1 MSLYKRKDSD
11 VYWMSYVVDGK
22 RKRESTGTENKKLAE
37 KIHAKITIE
46 IEEGRHFENQAKK
59 RTLKEMI
66 GRFQQEHTEHRDY
79 YSKARDKSIFKKLYA
94 FFGEAATLQEVENL
108 IGGYEYHRKRQSVKP
123 ATILKEL
130 GLLRRIYNVARKQWK
145 WKIANP
151 VSDIELP
158 KVRNERVRYLKP
170 DEYTRLLSALDE
182 SDSKWLKPFVIVA
195 LDTGLRLSN
204 VCGLLWSEV
213 NLFEKKI
220 EIEAEKMKNDDYI
233 GIPLTDR
240 AHNTLREVLKFQS
253 ISGYVFHDNGEKL
266 YYRKVQRA
274 FRKVLEKAGITNF
287 HFHDLRH
294 TFASYLSQRK
304 VDLYTISKLLGHK
317 DTRMTKRYSHLN
329 VDNLREAVS
338 KLGHVLV
345 TVDES
350 LESASL

>member
-1 MSLYKRKDSD
+1 LSLYKRKDSD
-11 VYWMSYVVDGK
+11 IYWMSYVVDGK
-22 RKRESTGTENKKLAE
+22 RERKSTGTNNRNLAD
-37 KIHAKITIE
+37 KIHAKITVD

-66 GRFQQEHTEHRDY
+66 SRFQQEHTEHRDY
-79 YSKARDKSIFKKLYA
+79 YPKARDKSIFKRLYA
-94 FFGEAATLQEVENL
+94 FFGEAATLKEVENL
-108 IGGYEYHRKRQSVKP
+108 VGGYEYHRKKKNAKP

-130 GLLRRIYNVARKQWK
+130 GLLRRMSNVARKQWK
-145 WKIANP
+145 WKISNP

-170 DEYTRLLSALDE
+170 DEYTRLMTALDE
-182 SDSKWLKPFVIVA
+182 SDEKWLKPFVLVA

-204 VCGLLWSEV
+204 LCNLSWSEV
-213 NLFEKKI
+213 SLFENKI

-233 GIPLTDR
+233 GIPLTER
-240 AHNTLREVLKFQS
+240 AYNKLREVRKFQS

-266 YYRKVQRA
+266 YDRKVQRA
-274 FRKVLEKAGITNF
+274 FTKVLQKAGITNF
-287 HFHDLRH
+287 RFHDLRH
-294 TFASYLSQRK
+294 TFASYLRQRK

-338 KLGHVLV
+338 KLSHVLV
-345 TVDES
+345 TVNETS
-350 LESASL
+350 KSASL